1 MCGFAG
7 CWSNASAEIV
17 APLALRLR
25 HRGPDGDGSYAS
37 WDRNI
42 AFGHR
47 RLAIVD
53 LGGGDQP
60 MANEDGTVWIGF
72 NGEIYNHQELRRD
85 LERAGH
91 RYRTNSDTETLIH
104 AYEEYGDEFVT
115 RLNGEFSLILYDEKR
130 GAALIARDRLGIR
143 PLFYAAYQGRV
154 YFGSEIKALLEIPG
168 FSPEVNPEAFDQYLS
183 LRYSS
188 GEDSMLTG
196 VRRLPPGT
204 TLRLDVP
211 GATPKVFW
219 RLPTMQR
226 PIALQDAADQLDK
239 LLSES
244 VRLRLMSDVPL
255 GMYLSGG
262 VDSAVIL
269 ALMAR
274 EQGQPV
280 RTFSIG
286 FGLPLDETEIAA
298 GLARQFG
305 ASHTEIRLPS
315 NAYEALPDVVAGL
328 DEPLGD
334 IITLPTFFLSR
345 AAAQHVKV
353 ILTGEGADE
362 IFGSYVHQYALTRY
376 SQYRRWCPRPLRS
389 LAPIVVDRMPMGVM
403 NRLFPYP
410 ESLGEAGRR
419 RVSTFLRQA
428 ETGRAYL
435 SLVELFNREQKTE
448 LLSPTWQAQA
458 TWESAYDSSAWP
470 ASQYLESVIDVD
482 CRYWLPDYTLFK
494 QDRLTMANSIEGRVP
509 FLDHRLVEFVLSVPP
524 SLKMRNGTLKYLLR
538 HVASRYLGQA
548 RARTKKAAFY
558 LPVRKFFGADFDTF
572 VRDTL
577 SESGVRRDG
586 FFNPAAVNRL
596 VDAGLTDGL
605 LESKRLI
612 ALLMFTLWVRGLR
625 SPTQRTVPIRA
636 GVAGAQA
643 GRR

>member
-7 CWSNASAEIV
+7 CWSNASPDLV
-17 APLALRLR
+17 APMAARLR
-25 HRGPDGDGSYAS
+25 HRGPDGDGLYSS
-37 WDRNI
+37 PDRQI

-91 RYRTNSDTETLIH
+91 RYRTQSDTETLIH
-104 AYEEYGDEFVT
+104 AYEEYGEAFLT
-115 RLNGEFSLILYDEKR
+115 RLNGEFSLILYDQQR
-130 GAALIARDRLGIR
+130 GVALLARDRLGIR
-143 PLFYAAYQGRV
+143 PLFYAEHQGRL
-154 YFGSEIKALLEIPG
+154 YFGSEIKALFEVPG
-168 FSPEVNPEAFDQYLS
+168 FSPEVNPAALDQYLS

-196 VRRLPPGT
+196 VRRLPPAT
-204 TLRLDVP
+204 SLRLDQP
-211 GATPKVFW
+211 GATPQAFW
-219 RLPTMQR
+219 RLPNQQR
-226 PIALQDAADQLDK
+226 PIALADAADQLDR

-244 VRLRLMSDVPL
+244 VKLRLMSDVPL

-274 EQGQPV
+274 EQGQAV

-286 FGLPLDETEIAA
+286 FGLPLDETAIAA

-305 ASHTEIRLPS
+305 ASHTEIRLPA
-315 NAYEALPDVVAGL
+315 NAYEALPEVVAGL

-334 IITLPTFFLSR
+334 IITLPTYFLSR
-345 AAAQHVKV
+345 AAAPHVKV
-353 ILTGEGADE
+353 VLTGEGADE

-376 SQYRRWCPRPLRS
+376 SQYRRWCPKPLRS
-389 LAPIVVDRMPMGVM
+389 LAPAVVDAMPLGVL

-419 RVSTFLRQA
+419 RVSGFLRQA
-428 ETGRAYL
+428 ESGRAYL
-435 SLVELFNREQKTE
+435 TLVELFNREQKAD
-448 LLSPTWQAQA
+448 LVSPEWRAHA
-458 TWESAYDSSAWP
+458 GWESAYDSSSWP
-470 ASQYLESVIDVD
+470 DSRYLESVIDVD

-509 FLDHRLVEFVLSVPP
+509 FLDHRLVEFALSLPP
-524 SLKMRNGTLKYLLR
+524 SLKMKNGRLKYLLR
-538 HVASRYLGQA
+538 HVAANYIGQSRA
-548 RARTKKAAFY
+548 FAKKAAFY
-558 LPVRKFFGADFDTF
+558 LPVRRFFGADFDTY

-577 SESGVRRDG
+577 SESSVRQDG
-586 FFNPAAVNRL
+586 YFTPSVVSRL
-596 VDAGLTDGL
+596 VDEGLTDGL

-612 ALLMFTLWVRGLR
+612 ALLMFTLWVRGR
-625 SPTQRTVPIRA
+625 KAGGRMAAGQPVAAARA
-636 GVAGAQA
+636 GA
-643 GRR
+643 RP

>member
-7 CWSNASAEIV
+7 CWSNASADLV
-17 APLALRLR
+17 SPLALRLR
-25 HRGPDGDGSYAS
+25 HRGPDGGGVYAS
-37 WDRNI
+37 PDRNV

-72 NGEIYNHQELRRD
+72 NGEIYNHQDLRGD

-91 RYRTNSDTETLIH
+91 QYRTNSDTETLIH
-104 AYEEYGDEFVT
+104 AYEEYGEEFLT

-130 GAALIARDRLGIR
+130 GAALVARDRLGIR
-143 PLFYAAYQGRV
+143 PLFYAEHEGRM
-154 YFGSEIKALLEIPG
+154 YFASEIKALLEIPG
-168 FSPEVNPEAFDQYLS
+168 FSPEVNPEALDQYLS

-188 GEDSMLTG
+188 GEQSMLAG
-196 VRRLPPGT
+196 VRRLPPGSS
-204 TLRLDVP
+204 LRLDVA
-211 GATPKVFW
+211 GAAPRTFW
-219 RLPTMQR
+219 RLPTEQR
-226 PIALQDAADQLDK
+226 AIPLEEAAERLDS
-239 LLSES
+239 LLAES

-274 EQGQPV
+274 QTGQAV

-305 ASHTEIRLPS
+305 AQHTEIRLPS

-334 IITLPTFFLSR
+334 IITLPTYFLSR
-345 AAAQHVKV
+345 AAAPHVKV
-353 ILTGEGADE
+353 VLTGEGADE
-362 IFGSYVHQYALTRY
+362 IFGSYVHHYALTRY
-376 SQYRRWCPRPLRS
+376 SQYRQWCPRPLRK
-389 LAPIVVDRMPMGVM
+389 LAPAVVDRMPMAVM

-410 ESLGEAGRR
+410 DSLGEAGRR

-428 ETGRAYL
+428 EAGRAYL

-448 LLSPTWQAQA
+448 LLSAEWRTQAR
-458 TWESAYDSSAWP
+458 WESNYDSSAWP
-470 ASQYLESVIDVD
+470 DSRYLESVIDVD
-482 CRYWLPDYTLFK
+482 CRFWLPDYTLFK

-509 FLDHRLVEFVLSVPP
+509 FLDHRLVEFVLSLPP
-524 SLKMRNGTLKYLLR
+524 SLKMRNGKLKYLLR
-538 HVASRYLGQA
+538 HVASRHIGPA
-548 RARTKKAAFY
+548 RAFAKKAAFY
-558 LPVRKFFGADFDTF
+558 LPIRKFFGADFDSF
-572 VRDTL
+572 VRDTM
-577 SESGVRRDG
+577 SQSSVRQDG
-586 FFNPAAVNRL
+586 YFNPAVVDRL
-596 VDAGLTDGL
+596 VDAGLSDGL

-612 ALLMFTLWVRGLR
+612 ALLMFTLWLR
-625 SPTQRTVPIRA
+625 
-636 GVAGAQA
+636 
-643 GRR
+643 GRRSHRSGAAPMHQLGLAARVGR

>member
-25 HRGPDGDGSYAS
+25 HRGPDGEGVYVSP
-37 WDRNI
+37 DRRV

-53 LGGGDQP
+53 LRAGDQP
-60 MANEDGTVWIGF
+60 MSNEDGTVWIGF
-72 NGEIYNHQELRRD
+72 NGEIYNHREVRRD

-91 RYRTNSDTETLIH
+91 SYRTASDTETLLH
-104 AYEEYGDEFVT
+104 AYEEFGEDFLT
-115 RLNGEFSLILYDEKR
+115 RLNGEFSLVLYDEKR
-130 GAALIARDRLGIR
+130 GVALLARDRLGIR
-143 PLFYAAYQGRV
+143 PLFYAEHQGRV
-154 YFGSEIKALLEIPG
+154 YFASEIKALLEIPG
-168 FSPEVNPEAFDQYLS
+168 FSPEVNPEALDQYLS
-183 LRYSS
+183 LRYSL
-188 GEDSMLTG
+188 GEHSILKG

-211 GATPKVFW
+211 GATPQPFW
-219 RLPTMQR
+219 RLPNERRAMR
-226 PIALQDAADQLDK
+226 LEEAADRLDS

-262 VDSAVIL
+262 VDSGVIL

-274 EQGQPV
+274 ELAQPV

-286 FGLPLDETEIAA
+286 FGLPLDETDVAA
-298 GLARQFG
+298 DLARRFG
-305 ASHTEIRLPS
+305 ASHTEVRLPR

-334 IITLPTFFLSR
+334 IITLPTYFLSR
-345 AAAQHVKV
+345 IAREHVKV
-353 ILTGEGADE
+353 VLTGEGADE

-376 SQYRRWCPRPLRS
+376 AQYRRWCPRPLRS
-389 LAPIVVDRMPMGVM
+389 LAPIVVDQLPLSAL

-410 ESLGEAGRR
+410 ESLGEGGRR
-419 RVSTFLRQA
+419 RVSEFLRQA
-428 ETGRAYL
+428 EKGRAYL
-435 SLVELFNREQKTE
+435 TLVELFNREQKAE
-448 LLSPTWQAQA
+448 LLSSEWRAEAGWEPVYDTSTWP
-458 TWESAYDSSAWP
+458 DSR
-470 ASQYLESVIDVD
+470 YLESVIDVD

-509 FLDHRLVEFVLSVPP
+509 FLDHRLVEFVLALPP
-524 SLKMRNGTLKYLLR
+524 SHKLRNGTLKYLLR
-538 HVASRYLGQA
+538 TVATRYLGPA
-548 RARTKKAAFY
+548 RAGAKKVAFY
-558 LPVRKFFGADFDTF
+558 LPVRKFFGADFDSF

-577 SESGVRRDG
+577 SESGVRQDG
-586 FFNPAAVNRL
+586 FFKPTAVSRL
-596 VDAGLTDGL
+596 VDSGLTDGL

-612 ALLMFTLWVRGLR
+612 ALLMFTLWIRGVRGR
-625 SPTQRTVPIRA
+625 RQPIVTMRD
-636 GVAGAQA
+636 VVQPQV
-643 GRR
+643 GR